1 MGVVRDRALWALH
14 QAENQT
20 LHPVGN
26 KEVGHC
32 FAQGKWIILERVE
45 GCEIKV
51 RETKE
56 WLPLSRDDASLS
68 EGTESWGG
76 KGLHIGIQL
85 CRVW

>member
-1 MGVVRDRALWALH
+1 MGVVRDRALWALC

-26 KEVGHC
+26 KEVGNC
-32 FAQGKWIILERVE
+32 FEQGKWIMLEGV
-45 GCEIKV
+45 EIKV

-56 WLPLSRDDASLS
+56 WLPLSRDDVSLS

-76 KGLHIGIQL
+76 KELHIGIQI
-85 CRVW
+85 CMVW